1 MLGVRFDFIM
11 VLRGLFENFAQNFV
25 QTCLGAPGSCSS
37 RKNGPIFF
45 LPRVDAW
52 LLFTSLKA
60 CDWSGHIVGAS
71 VSPRSLNKKKAMSPS
86 STVHGGQ
93 DDTEVVTFVL
103 LSHEAFVADKSWGFT
118 LERARSNVPGA
129 VFVNRFPPILCES
142 RVFAIDHQFRL
153 S

>member
-86 STVHGGQ
+86 STVHGHQ
-93 DDTEVVTFVL
+93 HDTKYVTFEL
-103 LSHEAFVADKSWGFT
+103 LMHASFVADEIWGFMP
-118 LERARSNVPGA
+118 EPARIRLPFWESTKPHSN
-129 VFVNRFPPILCES
+129 L
-142 RVFAIDHQFRL
+142 
-153 S
+153 